1 MKLRSSAKAVAIAFH
16 RSYLHDMEL
25 TYPINFIGLEEGATT
40 GDVLTRCGEYLGT
53 WTFTEQEDEG
63 AGAYHFFEVGET

>member
-1 MKLRSSAKAVAIAFH
+1 
-16 RSYLHDMEL
+16 MEL